1 MNKQISYDYVL
12 IGLLVRYFS
21 SLPRETSKRE
31 VFEGL
36 GELKATLVNGQMQV
50 AEFGLDYIVKQLK
63 QLSLEISDTQYLDPA
78 SHDFLRSHIMNLES
92 TIFAEAS
99 TKFVLTTPTRRFT
112 SEYLINSPENLLK
125 KDIFGKLS
133 DIAKF
138 DFTCSCR
145 CILYGEATA
154 SAFHVLRATEDTLKN
169 FYFKYRPTDRLEKPM
184 WGSMSAQ
191 LRALTSNKPSE
202 TILNTLDLV
211 RVSYRNPTQHPEA
224 KYDIESAQDL
234 LGVCIDLI
242 NKMASEL

>member
-99 TKFVLTTPTRRFT
+99 AKFVLTTPTRRFT

-125 KDIFGKLS
+125 KRYLWEIV
-133 DIAKF
+133 
-138 DFTCSCR
+138 R
-145 CILYGEATA
+145 
-154 SAFHVLRATEDTLKN
+154 H
-169 FYFKYRPTDRLEKPM
+169 
-184 WGSMSAQ
+184 
-191 LRALTSNKPSE
+191 SE
-202 TILNTLDLV
+202 V
-211 RVSYRNPTQHPEA
+211 
-224 KYDIESAQDL
+224 
-234 LGVCIDLI
+234 
-242 NKMASEL
+242 